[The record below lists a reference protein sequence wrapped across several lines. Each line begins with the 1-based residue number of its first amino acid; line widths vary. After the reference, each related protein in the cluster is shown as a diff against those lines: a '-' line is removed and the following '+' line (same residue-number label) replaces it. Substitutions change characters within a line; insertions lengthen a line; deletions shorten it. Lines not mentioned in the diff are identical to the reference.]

1 MRTGW
6 FEDVKNPVAGLAVA
20 AAVAVVAALVA
31 VFFVAPRE
39 ATLGIS
45 QKIFYFH
52 VASAIHMM
60 VLFALCGLCGLAY
73 LGMRGRPGRWT
84 AVVDGLGVAAAEVG
98 VVLGA
103 VVLVTGP
110 LWARKAWGTWWTW
123 EPRLTLSLM
132 VFLLFLAYLA
142 LRAFAGSDRFGR
154 GVASGLAVVGL
165 PALYFIHFA
174 VERWGGAHP
183 QVVFKGGL
191 QNPDMQ
197 VAFYASLLAT
207 SLVSATLV
215 VLRLRIERLKG
226 RLDALYLALDRRSP
240 SA

>member
-1 MRTGW
+1 MTTIR
-6 FEDVKNPVAGLAVA
+6 FKDLKNPYAGLAVA
-20 AAVAVVAALVA
+20 AAVAVAAALYTI
-31 VFFVAPRE
+31 FIVAPRE

-52 VASAIHMM
+52 VGSAIHMM
-60 VLFALCGLCGLAY
+60 ILFALCGLSGLSY
-73 LGMRGRPGRWT
+73 LAVRGRQGRFT
-84 AVVDGLGVAAAEVG
+84 TFVDGLGVATAEVG
-98 VVLGA
+98 VTLGA

-191 QNPDMQ
+191 EHPDMKG
-197 VAFYASLLAT
+197 AFYASLFAMT
-207 SLVSATLV
+207 LVSTTLV
-215 VLRLRIERLKG
+215 AIRLRIEQWRG
-226 RLDALYLALDRRSP
+226 RMDALYLALDRRSP
-240 SA
+240 GA

>member
-1 MRTGW
+1 MTLIR
-6 FEDVKNPVAGLAVA
+6 FDAIQNPCAALA
-20 AAVAVVAALVA
+20 AATVVAVLAALYA

-52 VASAIHMM
+52 VASAVHMM
-60 VLFALCGLCGLAY
+60 VLFAVCGLSGLGDLA
-73 LGMRGRPGRWT
+73 MRGRFGKHHSL
-84 AVVDGLGVAAAEVG
+84 VDGLGIATAEVG

-103 VVLVTGP
+103 IVLVTGP

-142 LRAFAGSDRFGR
+142 LRAFAGSDPFGR
-154 GVASGLAVVGL
+154 KVASGLAVAGL
-165 PALYFIHFA
+165 PALYFLHVA

-183 QVVFKGGL
+183 QVVFRGGL
-191 QNPDMQ
+191 QHPEMRL
-197 VAFYASLLAT
+197 AFFLSLLAMT
-207 SLVSATLV
+207 FVSATLV
-215 VLRLRIERLKG
+215 LFRLRLEMGQRTM
-226 RLDALYLALDRRSP
+226 DTLYLALDRRS
-240 SA
+240 SGE